1 MKPSLYVVS
10 INYNTAEHTIEM
22 VHNLRQSHYDNLH
35 ILIVDNC
42 SQQEDY
48 EKLQQANLPA
58 QLIRSEQNL
67 GFSGGNNIGLRI
79 AAENKADYVMLL
91 NNDTTVEPD
100 ALCLMVDCLEQGK
113 AHAVCPKI
121 LNYHNRRLIGY
132 AGGSL
137 SDFKGAVSIP
147 GAGQQDNGQF
157 DRSRPITF
165 ASGCCVMMKTETW
178 KQLDYMEEKYFLYF
192 EDTALS
198 AKLRRLNKTTLYL
211 PQAIIYHKESV
222 STTRYSDNY
231 QYYFCRNRLLYIREN
246 IPFPTKLISFCYTA
260 LYMLKHLIKGNFSL
274 NNIMSAIKDF
284 SHSRFGQRQT
294 H

>member
-22 VHNLRQSHYDNLH
+22 VQNLRQSHYDNLH
-35 ILIVDNC
+35 ILIIDNC
-42 SQQEDY
+42 SQQEDF

-79 AAENKADYVMLL
+79 AAENNADYIMLL

-100 ALCLMVDCLEQGK
+100 ALCVMVDCLEQGA

-121 LNYHNRRLIGY
+121 LSYHDHSLIGY
-132 AGGSL
+132 AGGYL
-137 SDFKGAVSIP
+137 SDIKGAVFIP
-147 GAGQQDNGQF
+147 GVGQRDNGQF
-157 DRSRPITF
+157 DQSQPITF
-165 ASGCCVMMKTETW
+165 ASGCCVMMRRETW
-178 KQLDYMEEKYFLYF
+178 MQLGYMEEKYFLYF

-198 AKLRRLNKTTLYL
+198 AKLRRLNKTVLYL
-211 PQAIIYHKESV
+211 PQAVIYHKESV

-246 IPFPTKLISFCYTA
+246 ISFPVKLLSYCYTGM
-260 LYMLKHLIKGNFSL
+260 YMLKHLSKGNFSP
-274 NNIMSAIKDF
+274 NNVTAAIKDF
-284 SHSRFGQRQT
+284 SRSRFGQRQIN
-294 H
+294 